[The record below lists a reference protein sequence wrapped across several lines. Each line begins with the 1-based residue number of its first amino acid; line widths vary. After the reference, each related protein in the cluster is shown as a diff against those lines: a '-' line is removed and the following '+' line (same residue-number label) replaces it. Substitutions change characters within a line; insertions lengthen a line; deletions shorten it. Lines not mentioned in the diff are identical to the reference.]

1 MKYNHQSNSKLNLQ
15 NIAIS
20 RCLDEDILIPNDQ
33 PIFCQASTKRDDFFV
48 ACCDDFDGCNA
59 NLTLPNLTLAGMFD
73 DM

>member
-1 MKYNHQSNSKLNLQ
+1 MKTTVKLWWNVV
-15 NIAIS
+15 IF

-59 NLTLPNLTLAGMFD
+59 NLTLPNLTLAGKLDIF
-73 DM
+73 

>member
-1 MKYNHQSNSKLNLQ
+1 M
-15 NIAIS
+15 IS

-59 NLTLPNLTLAGMFD
+59 NLTLPNLTLAGMCYD
-73 DM
+73 I